1 MLKFNNIVLKYDGK
15 WLFPIESSDLNPL
28 NLPPNTVRVRTS
40 DGNAPIRNISTP
52 STYETA
58 TRVAGTT
65 DVFDVYKSGNDFSSF
80 IKDSTNLVEVLGA
93 NTTGI
98 TYMESMFAGCYNLT
112 SVPLFDTS
120 SAINMRSMFRNTSI
134 TSVPLYNTSNVR
146 QMYAMFKD
154 CKSLITVPLF
164 DMSNVFIMHYMFDG
178 CTSLTSVPLFD
189 TSKAENVSYMFNGC
203 TSLKAIP
210 LFNTS
215 EVYNMDYMFK
225 NCINVQSGALAL
237 YNQVSTQADIP
248 STHIQTFYSCGSNTV
263 TGAAELA
270 QIPSDWK

>member
-1 MLKFNNIVLKYDGK
+1 MLKFNNIVLKYDSK

-40 DGNAPIRNISTP
+40 DGYAPIRNASTP

-93 NTTGI
+93 NTSGI
-98 TYMESMFAGCYNLT
+98 TYMESMFANCHNLT

-120 SAINMRSMFRNTSI
+120 SAINMRSMFRNTSL
-134 TSVPLYNTSNVR
+134 TSVPLYNTSNVK

-154 CKSLITVPLF
+154 CTSLITVPLF

-178 CTSLTSVPLFD
+178 CTSLMSVPLFD
-189 TSKAENVSYMFNGC
+189 TSKGENMSYMFNGC

-215 EVYNMDYMFK
+215 EVYNMDLMFK

-237 YNQVSTQADIP
+237 YNQVSARANLP
-248 STHIQTFYSCGSNTV
+248 SHHVQTFYNCGSNTT